1 MMSPLAASNKPVSH
15 SNRDRP
21 FPDGLMRM
29 KVVYLNAA
37 ASLGGAERSLLHML
51 TSLRATAPETS
62 LTLIT
67 AEQGPLLLR
76 AEALGVRTMVVPMA
90 PVLIRIGESHLPA
103 GGGWNTW
110 LSLARQIGPGLPA
123 LAGYLLRLRRA
134 LTDLQPDIIHSK
146 SIKTHLLAG
155 WARPGRVPVIWH
167 AHDFFGQRP
176 LSAQLLRHARRGLV
190 GAIGIS
196 AAVADDLRALL
207 PGIPVATILNAID
220 VHEFDRPGVAPADLD
235 RLAGLPPAPPGTVR
249 VGMIATYARWKG
261 QDLLLR
267 AMARLRAAR
276 PDLPVRVY
284 IVGGPIYMTQAQ
296 WSREELRALAA
307 RLPNARD
314 VGFIDFQAE
323 TATVYAG
330 LDVVVHA
337 STRPE
342 PFGLMIIEAM
352 AGGKAVVVTQAGGA
366 AELFTQDVDAIG
378 FPLGDEAA
386 LAAAIERLAG
396 DPALRRTLG
405 ETARQTARTRF
416 DRARLGAQL
425 LEAYGAFL
433 KVASR

>member
-1 MMSPLAASNKPVSH
+1 
-15 SNRDRP
+15 
-21 FPDGLMRM
+21 MRM

-51 TSLRATAPETS
+51 TSLRANAPETS

-67 AEQGPLLLR
+67 AEKGPLLAR
-76 AEALGVRTMVVPMA
+76 AEALGVRTLVVPMA

-103 GGGWNTW
+103 GSGWNTW
-110 LSLARQIGPGLPA
+110 LTLGRQVSPGLPA
-123 LAGYLLRLRRA
+123 LAGYVMRLRRM
-134 LTDLQPDIIHSK
+134 LSQLQPDLIHSK

-176 LSAQLLRHARRGLV
+176 LSAQLLRHSRHGLV

-196 AAVADDLRALL
+196 QAVSDDLRGLL
-207 PGIPVATILNAID
+207 SGIPVTTVLNAID
-220 VHEFDRPGVAPADLD
+220 VKEFDRSDIVPADLD
-235 RLAGLPPAPPGTVR
+235 RLAGLPPAAPGTVR

-267 AMARLRAAR
+267 ATARLRAAR
-276 PDLPVRVY
+276 PELPIRVY
-284 IVGGPIYMTQAQ
+284 IVGGPIYLTQAQ
-296 WSREELRALAA
+296 WSRDELRTLAA
-307 RLPNARD
+307 GLPHSSD

-323 TATVYAG
+323 TSGVYKA

-352 AGGKAVVVTQAGGA
+352 ASGKPVVVTQAGGA
-366 AELFTQDVDAIG
+366 AELFSPGVDALG
-378 FPLGDEAA
+378 FPLGDELA
-386 LAAAIERLAG
+386 LATAIERLAS
-396 DPALRRTLG
+396 DTILRRKLG
-405 ETARQTARTRF
+405 ENARRTAETRF
-416 DRARLGAQL
+416 DRARLGPQL
-425 LEAYGAFL
+425 LDAYNMFL
-433 KVASR
+433 RLSRR

>member
-1 MMSPLAASNKPVSH
+1 MMGPLAPSTAPNSRVT
-15 SNRDRP
+15 RDRP

-51 TSLRATAPETS
+51 TSLRASAPETS

-67 AEQGPLLLR
+67 AEEGPLLSR
-76 AEALGVRTMVVPMA
+76 AEALGVRTLVVPMA

-110 LSLARQIGPGLPA
+110 LTLGRQVSPGLPA
-123 LAGYLLRLRRA
+123 LAGYLMRLRGTLCR
-134 LTDLQPDIIHSK
+134 LRPDLIHSK

-155 WARPGRVPVIWH
+155 WARPGRVSVIWH
-167 AHDFFGQRP
+167 AHDFFCQRP
-176 LSAQLLRHARRGLV
+176 LSAQLLRHARHGLV

-196 AAVADDLRALL
+196 EAVSDDLRTLL
-207 PGIPVATILNAID
+207 PGIPVATILNGID
-220 VHEFDRPGVAPADLD
+220 VQEFDRPEITPADLD
-235 RLAGLPPAPPGTVR
+235 RLAGLPPASPGTVR

-267 AMARLRAAR
+267 AMARLRKTR

-296 WSREELRALAA
+296 WSREELRELAA
-307 RLPNARD
+307 GLPNARD

-323 TATVYAG
+323 TARVYAA

-342 PFGLMIIEAM
+342 PFGLMIVEAM
-352 AGGKAVVVTQAGGA
+352 ASGKAVVVTQAGGA
-366 AELFTQDVDAIG
+366 AELFTPDVDAIG
-378 FPLGDEAA
+378 FPLADEAA
-386 LAAAIERLAG
+386 LAAAIERLVG

-405 ETARQTARTRF
+405 DNARRTARTRF
-416 DRARLGAQL
+416 DRARLGGQL
-425 LEAYGAFL
+425 LEAYKMFL
-433 KVASR
+433 RQQRR

>member
-1 MMSPLAASNKPVSH
+1 
-15 SNRDRP
+15 
-21 FPDGLMRM
+21 MRM
-29 KVVYLNAA
+29 KVAYLNAA

-51 TSLRATAPETS
+51 TSLRSNAPETS

-67 AEQGPLLLR
+67 AEEGPLLSR
-76 AEALGVRTMVVPMA
+76 AEALGVRTIVVPMA

-103 GGGWNTW
+103 GGGWNKW
-110 LSLARQIGPGLPA
+110 LTLGRQVGPGLPA
-123 LAGYLLRLRRA
+123 LAGYLARLRGV
-134 LTDLQPDIIHSK
+134 LSKLQPDLIHSK
-146 SIKTHLLAG
+146 SIKTHLLSG
-155 WARPGRVPVIWH
+155 WARPGRVPVVWH

-176 LSAQLLRHARRGLV
+176 LSARLLRHARHGL
-190 GAIGIS
+190 IGGIGVS
-196 AAVADDLRALL
+196 QAVSDDLRALL

-220 VHEFDRPGVAPADLD
+220 IQEFDRPASRPVDLD
-235 RLAGLPPAPPGTVR
+235 RLAGLPPAPSGTVR

-267 AMARLRAAR
+267 AAARLRAGR

-284 IVGGPIYMTQAQ
+284 IVGGPIYLTQTQ
-296 WSREELRALAA
+296 WSREELRAMAA
-307 RLPNARD
+307 GLPNADD

-323 TATVYAG
+323 TAGVYSA

-352 AGGKAVVVTQAGGA
+352 ASGKPVVVTQAGGA
-366 AELFTQDVDAIG
+366 AELFTPDVDAIG

-386 LAAAIERLAG
+386 LAHALERLAG

-405 ETARQTARTRF
+405 QNARKTARTRF
-416 DRARLGAQL
+416 DRKRLGNQL
-425 LEAYGAFL
+425 LETYRMFL
-433 KVASR
+433 RQLRR